1 MCEKHAGKA
10 APAETLPSPQ
20 IKRLGFMIGEGL
32 IPEDFDR
39 MGAVEIE
46 RCLRATREPAGVA
59 IKRSMGR
66 PDRSIDLEI
75 MSRRISCDARARKM
89 SYTARTRLTPPSR
102 RGA

>member
-46 RCLRATREPAGVA
+46 RLFAG
-59 IKRSMGR
+59 
-66 PDRSIDLEI
+66 
-75 MSRRISCDARARKM
+75 DARAC
-89 SYTARTRLTPPSR
+89 
-102 RGA
+102 RGRHKAFHGKA